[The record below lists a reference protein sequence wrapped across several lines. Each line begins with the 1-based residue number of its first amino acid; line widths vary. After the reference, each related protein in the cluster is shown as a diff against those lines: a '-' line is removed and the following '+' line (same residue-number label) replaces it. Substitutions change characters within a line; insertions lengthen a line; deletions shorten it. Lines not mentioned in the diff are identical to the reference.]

1 VLTLIHLIRILLTL
15 VLALL
20 TIAFVVAIGRAE
32 TGPAEKLA
40 LLALIAGCI
49 FLAAQ
54 FTKLA
59 TRTRQRIQ
67 RR

>member
-1 VLTLIHLIRILLTL
+1 MLTLVHLMRILLTL

-32 TGPAEKLA
+32 TGPAENLA

-54 FTKLA
+54 ASKLA
-59 TRTRQRIQ
+59 TRTR
-67 RR
+67 RRVRRR

>member
-1 VLTLIHLIRILLTL
+1 MLVRLVQILLIL

-20 TIAFVVAIGRAE
+20 TIALVIALGRAE
-32 TGPAEKLA
+32 TGAAEKLA

-54 FTKLA
+54 VPKIATK
-59 TRTRQRIQ
+59 TRRRIQ

>member
-1 VLTLIHLIRILLTL
+1 MLTLVHLMRILLIL

-20 TIAFVVAIGRAE
+20 TITLVIAIGGTE

-54 FTKLA
+54 ASKLA
-59 TRTRQRIQ
+59 TRTRGRIQ

>member
-1 VLTLIHLIRILLTL
+1 MLIHLMRILLIL

-20 TIAFVVAIGRAE
+20 TLAFVIAVGRAE

-54 FTKLA
+54 VPKIA
-59 TRTRQRIQ
+59 TRLRGRIQ